1 MNIRVE
7 KRTLS
12 TLSVVMAAAAA
23 AITLAGYWRA
33 DWNGEGGSRLE
44 ETTIANT
51 RGLSPNWL
59 GQNSFCVCE
68 QQNLAAVQPGGNTVC
83 SCINDSNSTG
93 SDCLVC
99 TDGPVAPTGFYTT
112 ILSGSGIQPNGG
124 PNTTCSTLTMYAGT
138 CVGGAGCSVA
148 PNAPSLGPCG
158 GDYPTFDFQTI
169 AWKSASTDKLITG
182 NDRSVVLR

>member
-51 RGLSPNWL
+51 RTESELARAKL
-59 GQNSFCVCE
+59 LLCVRATE
-68 QQNLAAVQPGGNTVC
+68 PG
-83 SCINDSNSTG
+83 SR
-93 SDCLVC
+93 
-99 TDGPVAPTGFYTT
+99 PTWRQYG
-112 ILSGSGIQPNGG
+112 
-124 PNTTCSTLTMYAGT
+124 
-138 CVGGAGCSVA
+138 
-148 PNAPSLGPCG
+148 
-158 GDYPTFDFQTI
+158 
-169 AWKSASTDKLITG
+169 
-182 NDRSVVLR
+182 VLMHQ